1 MANISYE
8 EILSIQR
15 KANIVD
21 IIRDYVPLTQRGKNY
36 FGICPFH
43 DDHNPS
49 MSVSPEK
56 GVYKCFVCGNA
67 GNVFNFVMEF
77 EKVSFY
83 ESVKIVA
90 DKIGVSIDIST
101 SKKEN
106 TKKSPLY
113 DIYNIAYKF
122 YQNNLNTVY
131 GKDAKKYLLNRKI
144 DEDVIKNFNIGLS
157 LSDSELC
164 NALKAKGFK
173 DDDIVSSGV
182 AVQNGNNIYDIY
194 KNRIM
199 FPLYDLEGNV
209 VGFSGRIYNQ
219 KSESK
224 YINTKETEIFK
235 KGELLYNYHIAKKEA
250 RKEKNIIVVEGFMD
264 VIRLSTIGIV
274 NVVATMGTAVT
285 KYQLNLIQKLA
296 PNITLMFDGD
306 KAGEKA
312 TNAFIELANGNDS
325 NIKVV
330 RLEDNLDPDEYIL
343 TKVKDKMIYNLSH
356 AQSVYDYKLSSYKEN
371 IDFNDSKEVSNYI
384 NVMIKEFEKIDDDIV
399 REIEI
404 KKLSEST
411 NVSYDLIKSKL
422 KDLEKKVI
430 ITHKPRNIKI
440 NKYEKASKYILYRM
454 INDNNMIL
462 YYFNNL
468 SYLPND
474 IERKLASEIV
484 LFYKKFNSFNLSDFI
499 IYLEDKKELINLV
512 VDISD
517 LKYTEDELNDNID
530 NYFDVIKESLYN
542 NQIVKLTSELKNESN
557 SVKRMEIA
565 QKIVDLK
572 IKESNKDEWD
582 KNIWRK
588 KRRTIK
594 ERERKRI
601 LNIWRTSSSPKRFRY
616 GLWIF
621 RWFI

>member
-67 GNVFNFVMEF
+67 GNVFNFVMEY

-83 ESVKIVA
+83 EAVKIVA

-113 DIYNIAYKF
+113 DIYNISYKF

-131 GKDAKKYLLNRKI
+131 GKDAKKYLLDRKI

-285 KYQLNLIQKLA
+285 KHQLNLIQKLA

-343 TKVKDKMIYNLSH
+343 TKGKDKMIYNLSH

-422 KDLEKKVI
+422 KEKEKKVI
-430 ITHKPRNIKI
+430 ITHKPKNIKI

-474 IERKLASEIV
+474 TERKLASEIV

-542 NQIVKLTSELKNESN
+542 NQIKKLTSELKNESN
-557 SVKRMEIA
+557 SVKKIEIA

-572 IKESNKDEWD
+572 MKESNKDE
-582 KNIWRK
+582 
-588 KRRTIK
+588 
-594 ERERKRI
+594 
-601 LNIWRTSSSPKRFRY
+601 
-616 GLWIF
+616 
-621 RWFI
+621 

>member
-67 GNVFNFVMEF
+67 GNVFNFVMEY

-113 DIYNIAYKF
+113 DIYNISYKF

-343 TKVKDKMIYNLSH
+343 TKGKDKMIYNLSH

-422 KDLEKKVI
+422 KDSEKKVI
-430 ITHKPRNIKI
+430 ITHKPKNIKI

-572 IKESNKDEWD
+572 IKESNKDE
-582 KNIWRK
+582 
-588 KRRTIK
+588 
-594 ERERKRI
+594 
-601 LNIWRTSSSPKRFRY
+601 
-616 GLWIF
+616 
-621 RWFI
+621 

>member
-67 GNVFNFVMEF
+67 GNVFNFVMEY

-83 ESVKIVA
+83 EAVKIVA

-285 KYQLNLIQKLA
+285 KHQLNLIQKLA

-343 TKVKDKMIYNLSH
+343 TKGKDKMIYNLSH

-422 KDLEKKVI
+422 KEKEKKVI
-430 ITHKPRNIKI
+430 ITHKPKNIKI

-474 IERKLASEIV
+474 TERKLASEIV

-542 NQIVKLTSELKNESN
+542 NQIKKLTSELKNESN
-557 SVKRMEIA
+557 SVKKIEIA
-565 QKIVDLK
+565 QRIVDLK
-572 IKESNKDEWD
+572 MKESNKDE
-582 KNIWRK
+582 
-588 KRRTIK
+588 
-594 ERERKRI
+594 
-601 LNIWRTSSSPKRFRY
+601 
-616 GLWIF
+616 
-621 RWFI
+621 

>member
-49 MSVSPEK
+49 MSVSLEK

-67 GNVFNFVMEF
+67 GNVFNFVMEY

-83 ESVKIVA
+83 EAVKIVA

-182 AVQNGNNIYDIY
+182 AAQNGNNIYDIY

-343 TKVKDKMIYNLSH
+343 TKGKDKMIYNLSH

-422 KDLEKKVI
+422 KDSEKKVI
-430 ITHKPRNIKI
+430 ITHKPKNIKI

-474 IERKLASEIV
+474 TERKLASEIV

-572 IKESNKDEWD
+572 IKESNKDE
-582 KNIWRK
+582 
-588 KRRTIK
+588 
-594 ERERKRI
+594 
-601 LNIWRTSSSPKRFRY
+601 
-616 GLWIF
+616 
-621 RWFI
+621 

>member
-67 GNVFNFVMEF
+67 GNVFNFVMEY

-113 DIYNIAYKF
+113 DIYNISYKF

-285 KYQLNLIQKLA
+285 KHQLNLIQKLA

-343 TKVKDKMIYNLSH
+343 TKGKDKMIYNLSH

-422 KDLEKKVI
+422 KDSEKKVI
-430 ITHKPRNIKI
+430 ITHKPKNIKI

-542 NQIVKLTSELKNESN
+542 NQIKKLTSELKNESN
-557 SVKRMEIA
+557 SVKKIEIA
-565 QKIVDLK
+565 QRIVDLK
-572 IKESNKDEWD
+572 MKESNKDE
-582 KNIWRK
+582 
-588 KRRTIK
+588 
-594 ERERKRI
+594 
-601 LNIWRTSSSPKRFRY
+601 
-616 GLWIF
+616 
-621 RWFI
+621 

>member
-67 GNVFNFVMEF
+67 GNVFNFVMEY

-113 DIYNIAYKF
+113 DIYNISYKF

-250 RKEKNIIVVEGFMD
+250 RKEKNIIIVEGFMD

-296 PNITLMFDGD
+296 PSITLMFDGD

-343 TKVKDKMIYNLSH
+343 TKGKDKMIYNLSH

-422 KDLEKKVI
+422 KDSEKKVI

-474 IERKLASEIV
+474 TERKLASEIV

-572 IKESNKDEWD
+572 IKESNKDE
-582 KNIWRK
+582 
-588 KRRTIK
+588 
-594 ERERKRI
+594 
-601 LNIWRTSSSPKRFRY
+601 
-616 GLWIF
+616 
-621 RWFI
+621 

>member
-67 GNVFNFVMEF
+67 GNVFNFVMEY

-83 ESVKIVA
+83 EAVKIVA

-296 PNITLMFDGD
+296 PDITLMFDGD

-343 TKVKDKMIYNLSH
+343 TKGKDKMIYNLSH

-422 KDLEKKVI
+422 KDSEKKVI
-430 ITHKPRNIKI
+430 ITHKPKNIKI

-474 IERKLASEIV
+474 TERKLASEIV

-572 IKESNKDEWD
+572 IKESNKDE
-582 KNIWRK
+582 
-588 KRRTIK
+588 
-594 ERERKRI
+594 
-601 LNIWRTSSSPKRFRY
+601 
-616 GLWIF
+616 
-621 RWFI
+621 

>member
-21 IIRDYVPLTQRGKNY
+21 IIRDYVPLIQRGKNY

-67 GNVFNFVMEF
+67 GNVFNFVMEY

-83 ESVKIVA
+83 EAVKIVA

-343 TKVKDKMIYNLSH
+343 TKGKDKMIFNLSH

-422 KDLEKKVI
+422 KEKEKNLI
-430 ITHKPRNIKI
+430 ITHKPKNIKI

-474 IERKLASEIV
+474 TERKLASEIV

-542 NQIVKLTSELKNESN
+542 NQIKKLTSELKNESN
-557 SVKRMEIA
+557 SVKKIEIA
-565 QKIVDLK
+565 QRIVDLK
-572 IKESNKDEWD
+572 MKESNKDE
-582 KNIWRK
+582 
-588 KRRTIK
+588 
-594 ERERKRI
+594 
-601 LNIWRTSSSPKRFRY
+601 
-616 GLWIF
+616 
-621 RWFI
+621 

>member
-67 GNVFNFVMEF
+67 GNVFNFVMEY

-83 ESVKIVA
+83 EAVKIVA

-343 TKVKDKMIYNLSH
+343 TKGKDKMIYNLSH
-356 AQSVYDYKLSSYKEN
+356 AQSVYDYKLSNYKEN

-422 KDLEKKVI
+422 KDSEKKVI
-430 ITHKPRNIKI
+430 ITHKPKNIKI

-474 IERKLASEIV
+474 TERKLASEIV

-572 IKESNKDEWD
+572 IKESNKDE
-582 KNIWRK
+582 
-588 KRRTIK
+588 
-594 ERERKRI
+594 
-601 LNIWRTSSSPKRFRY
+601 
-616 GLWIF
+616 
-621 RWFI
+621 

>member
-67 GNVFNFVMEF
+67 GNVFNFVMEY

-83 ESVKIVA
+83 EAVKIVA

-113 DIYNIAYKF
+113 DIYNISYKF

-131 GKDAKKYLLNRKI
+131 GKEAKKYLLNRKI

-182 AVQNGNNIYDIY
+182 VVQNGNNIYDIY

-343 TKVKDKMIYNLSH
+343 TKGKDKMIYNLSH

-422 KDLEKKVI
+422 KEKEKKVI
-430 ITHKPRNIKI
+430 ITHKPKNIKI

-474 IERKLASEIV
+474 TERKLASEIV

-512 VDISD
+512 IDISD

-542 NQIVKLTSELKNESN
+542 NQIVKLTGELKNESN
-557 SVKRMEIA
+557 SVKKMEIA

-572 IKESNKDEWD
+572 IKESNKDE
-582 KNIWRK
+582 
-588 KRRTIK
+588 
-594 ERERKRI
+594 
-601 LNIWRTSSSPKRFRY
+601 
-616 GLWIF
+616 
-621 RWFI
+621 

>member
-67 GNVFNFVMEF
+67 GNVFNFVMEY

-83 ESVKIVA
+83 EAVKIVA

-131 GKDAKKYLLNRKI
+131 GKEAKKYLLNRKI

-182 AVQNGNNIYDIY
+182 ASQNGNNIYDIY

-343 TKVKDKMIYNLSH
+343 TKGKDKMIYNLSH

-422 KDLEKKVI
+422 KEKEKKVI
-430 ITHKPRNIKI
+430 ITHKPKNIKI

-474 IERKLASEIV
+474 TERKLASEIV

-512 VDISD
+512 IDISD

-557 SVKRMEIA
+557 SVKKMEIA

-572 IKESNKDEWD
+572 MKESNKDE
-582 KNIWRK
+582 
-588 KRRTIK
+588 
-594 ERERKRI
+594 
-601 LNIWRTSSSPKRFRY
+601 
-616 GLWIF
+616 
-621 RWFI
+621 

>member
-67 GNVFNFVMEF
+67 GNVFNFVMEY

-83 ESVKIVA
+83 EAVKIVA

-173 DDDIVSSGV
+173 DDDIVSSAV

-343 TKVKDKMIYNLSH
+343 TKGKDKMIYNLSH

-422 KDLEKKVI
+422 KDSEKKVI
-430 ITHKPRNIKI
+430 ITHKPKNIKI

-474 IERKLASEIV
+474 TERKLASEIV

-542 NQIVKLTSELKNESN
+542 NQIEKLTSELKIEKN

-572 IKESNKDEWD
+572 IKESNKDE
-582 KNIWRK
+582 
-588 KRRTIK
+588 
-594 ERERKRI
+594 
-601 LNIWRTSSSPKRFRY
+601 
-616 GLWIF
+616 
-621 RWFI
+621 

>member
-67 GNVFNFVMEF
+67 GNVFNFVMEY

-83 ESVKIVA
+83 EAVKIVA

-182 AVQNGNNIYDIY
+182 ASQNGNNIYDIY

-199 FPLYDLEGNV
+199 FPLYYLEGNV

-285 KYQLNLIQKLA
+285 KHQLNLIQKLA

-343 TKVKDKMIYNLSH
+343 TKGKDKMIYNLSH

-422 KDLEKKVI
+422 KEKEKNLI
-430 ITHKPRNIKI
+430 ITHKPKNIKI

-474 IERKLASEIV
+474 TERKLASEIV

-542 NQIVKLTSELKNESN
+542 NQIKKLTSELKNESN
-557 SVKRMEIA
+557 SVKKIEIA
-565 QKIVDLK
+565 QRIVDLK
-572 IKESNKDEWD
+572 MKESNKDE
-582 KNIWRK
+582 
-588 KRRTIK
+588 
-594 ERERKRI
+594 
-601 LNIWRTSSSPKRFRY
+601 
-616 GLWIF
+616 
-621 RWFI
+621 

>member
-67 GNVFNFVMEF
+67 GNVFNFVMEY

-83 ESVKIVA
+83 EAVKIVA

-343 TKVKDKMIYNLSH
+343 TKGKDKMIYNLSH
-356 AQSVYDYKLSSYKEN
+356 VQTVYDYKLSSYKEN

-422 KDLEKKVI
+422 KDSEKKVI
-430 ITHKPRNIKI
+430 ITHKPKNIKI

-474 IERKLASEIV
+474 TERKLASEIV

-572 IKESNKDEWD
+572 IKESNKDE
-582 KNIWRK
+582 
-588 KRRTIK
+588 
-594 ERERKRI
+594 
-601 LNIWRTSSSPKRFRY
+601 
-616 GLWIF
+616 
-621 RWFI
+621 

>member
-67 GNVFNFVMEF
+67 GNVFNFVMEY

-83 ESVKIVA
+83 EAVKIVA

-113 DIYNIAYKF
+113 DIYNISYKF

-131 GKDAKKYLLNRKI
+131 GKEAKKYLLNRKI

-182 AVQNGNNIYDIY
+182 ASQNGNNIYDIY

-343 TKVKDKMIYNLSH
+343 TKGKDKMIYNLSH
-356 AQSVYDYKLSSYKEN
+356 AQSVYDYKLASYKEN

-422 KDLEKKVI
+422 KEKEKKVI
-430 ITHKPRNIKI
+430 ITHKPKNIKI

-474 IERKLASEIV
+474 TERKLASEIV

-512 VDISD
+512 IDISD

-557 SVKRMEIA
+557 SVKKMEIA

-572 IKESNKDEWD
+572 MKESNKDE
-582 KNIWRK
+582 
-588 KRRTIK
+588 
-594 ERERKRI
+594 
-601 LNIWRTSSSPKRFRY
+601 
-616 GLWIF
+616 
-621 RWFI
+621 

>member
-67 GNVFNFVMEF
+67 GNVFNFVMEY

-83 ESVKIVA
+83 EAVKIVA

-113 DIYNIAYKF
+113 DIYNISYKF

-306 KAGEKA
+306 NAGEKA

-343 TKVKDKMIYNLSH
+343 TKGKDKMIYNLSH

-422 KDLEKKVI
+422 KDSEKKVI
-430 ITHKPRNIKI
+430 ITHKPKNIKI

-474 IERKLASEIV
+474 TERKLASEIV

-572 IKESNKDEWD
+572 IKESNKDE
-582 KNIWRK
+582 
-588 KRRTIK
+588 
-594 ERERKRI
+594 
-601 LNIWRTSSSPKRFRY
+601 
-616 GLWIF
+616 
-621 RWFI
+621 

>member
-67 GNVFNFVMEF
+67 GNVFNFVMEY

-83 ESVKIVA
+83 EAVKIVA

-106 TKKSPLY
+106 IKKSPLY

-343 TKVKDKMIYNLSH
+343 TKGKDKMIYNLSH

-422 KDLEKKVI
+422 KEKEKKVI
-430 ITHKPRNIKI
+430 ITHKPKNIKI

-474 IERKLASEIV
+474 TERKLASEIV

-572 IKESNKDEWD
+572 IKESNKDE
-582 KNIWRK
+582 
-588 KRRTIK
+588 
-594 ERERKRI
+594 
-601 LNIWRTSSSPKRFRY
+601 
-616 GLWIF
+616 
-621 RWFI
+621 

>member
-1 MANISYE
+1 
-8 EILSIQR
+8 
-15 KANIVD
+15 
-21 IIRDYVPLTQRGKNY
+21 
-36 FGICPFH
+36 
-43 DDHNPS
+43 
-49 MSVSPEK
+49 
-56 GVYKCFVCGNA
+56 
-67 GNVFNFVMEF
+67 
-77 EKVSFY
+77 
-83 ESVKIVA
+83 
-90 DKIGVSIDIST
+90 
-101 SKKEN
+101 
-106 TKKSPLY
+106 
-113 DIYNIAYKF
+113 
-122 YQNNLNTVY
+122 
-131 GKDAKKYLLNRKI
+131 
-144 DEDVIKNFNIGLS
+144 
-157 LSDSELC
+157 
-164 NALKAKGFK
+164 
-173 DDDIVSSGV
+173 
-182 AVQNGNNIYDIY
+182 
-194 KNRIM
+194 
-199 FPLYDLEGNV
+199 
-209 VGFSGRIYNQ
+209 
-219 KSESK
+219 
-224 YINTKETEIFK
+224 
-235 KGELLYNYHIAKKEA
+235 
-250 RKEKNIIVVEGFMD
+250 MD

-343 TKVKDKMIYNLSH
+343 TKGKDKMIYNLSH

-422 KDLEKKVI
+422 KEKEKKVI
-430 ITHKPRNIKI
+430 ITHKPKNIKI

-474 IERKLASEIV
+474 TERKLASEIV

-512 VDISD
+512 IDISD

-557 SVKRMEIA
+557 SVKKMEIA

-572 IKESNKDEWD
+572 MKESNKDE
-582 KNIWRK
+582 
-588 KRRTIK
+588 
-594 ERERKRI
+594 
-601 LNIWRTSSSPKRFRY
+601 
-616 GLWIF
+616 
-621 RWFI
+621 

>member
-67 GNVFNFVMEF
+67 GNVFNFVMEY

-83 ESVKIVA
+83 EAVKIVA

-182 AVQNGNNIYDIY
+182 ASQNGNNIYDIY

-343 TKVKDKMIYNLSH
+343 TKGKDKMIYNLSH

-422 KDLEKKVI
+422 KEKEKKVI
-430 ITHKPRNIKI
+430 ITHKPKNIKI

-474 IERKLASEIV
+474 TERKLASEIV

-512 VDISD
+512 IDISD

-542 NQIVKLTSELKNESN
+542 NQIVKLTGELKNESN
-557 SVKRMEIA
+557 SVKKMEIA

-572 IKESNKDEWD
+572 MKESNKDE
-582 KNIWRK
+582 
-588 KRRTIK
+588 
-594 ERERKRI
+594 
-601 LNIWRTSSSPKRFRY
+601 
-616 GLWIF
+616 
-621 RWFI
+621 

>member
-67 GNVFNFVMEF
+67 GNVFNFVMEY

-83 ESVKIVA
+83 EAVKIVA

-209 VGFSGRIYNQ
+209 VGFSGRIYNK

-343 TKVKDKMIYNLSH
+343 TKGKDKMIYNLSH

-422 KDLEKKVI
+422 KDSEKKVI
-430 ITHKPRNIKI
+430 ITHKPKNIKI

-474 IERKLASEIV
+474 TERKLASEIV

-572 IKESNKDEWD
+572 IKESNKDE
-582 KNIWRK
+582 
-588 KRRTIK
+588 
-594 ERERKRI
+594 
-601 LNIWRTSSSPKRFRY
+601 
-616 GLWIF
+616 
-621 RWFI
+621 

>member
-67 GNVFNFVMEF
+67 GNVFNFVMEY

-83 ESVKIVA
+83 EAVKIVA

-113 DIYNIAYKF
+113 DIYNISYKF

-274 NVVATMGTAVT
+274 NVVASMGTAVT

-343 TKVKDKMIYNLSH
+343 TKGKDKMIYNLSH

-422 KDLEKKVI
+422 KDSEKKVI

-572 IKESNKDEWD
+572 IKESNKDE
-582 KNIWRK
+582 
-588 KRRTIK
+588 
-594 ERERKRI
+594 
-601 LNIWRTSSSPKRFRY
+601 
-616 GLWIF
+616 
-621 RWFI
+621 

>member
-21 IIRDYVPLTQRGKNY
+21 IIRDYVPLIQRGKNY

-67 GNVFNFVMEF
+67 GNVFNFVMEY

-83 ESVKIVA
+83 EAVKIVA
-90 DKIGVSIDIST
+90 DKIGVSIDISS

-343 TKVKDKMIYNLSH
+343 TKGKDKMIYNLSH

-422 KDLEKKVI
+422 KEKEKKVI
-430 ITHKPRNIKI
+430 ITHKPKNIKI

-474 IERKLASEIV
+474 TERKLASEIV

-512 VDISD
+512 IDISD

-557 SVKRMEIA
+557 SVKKMEIA

-572 IKESNKDEWD
+572 MKESNKDE
-582 KNIWRK
+582 
-588 KRRTIK
+588 
-594 ERERKRI
+594 
-601 LNIWRTSSSPKRFRY
+601 
-616 GLWIF
+616 
-621 RWFI
+621 

>member
-67 GNVFNFVMEF
+67 GNVFNFVMEY

-83 ESVKIVA
+83 EAVKIVA

-113 DIYNIAYKF
+113 DIYNISYKF

-131 GKDAKKYLLNRKI
+131 GKDAKKYLLDRKI

-343 TKVKDKMIYNLSH
+343 TKGKDKMIYNLSH

-422 KDLEKKVI
+422 KDSEKKVI
-430 ITHKPRNIKI
+430 ITHKPKNIKI

-572 IKESNKDEWD
+572 IKESNKDE
-582 KNIWRK
+582 
-588 KRRTIK
+588 
-594 ERERKRI
+594 
-601 LNIWRTSSSPKRFRY
+601 
-616 GLWIF
+616 
-621 RWFI
+621 

>member
-67 GNVFNFVMEF
+67 GNVFNFVMEY

-83 ESVKIVA
+83 EAVKIVA

-113 DIYNIAYKF
+113 DIYNISYKF

-296 PNITLMFDGD
+296 PNIILMFDGD

-343 TKVKDKMIYNLSH
+343 TKGKDKMIYNLSH

-422 KDLEKKVI
+422 KDSEKKVI
-430 ITHKPRNIKI
+430 ITHKPKNIKI

-474 IERKLASEIV
+474 TERKLASEIV

-572 IKESNKDEWD
+572 IKESNKDE
-582 KNIWRK
+582 
-588 KRRTIK
+588 
-594 ERERKRI
+594 
-601 LNIWRTSSSPKRFRY
+601 
-616 GLWIF
+616 
-621 RWFI
+621 

>member
-67 GNVFNFVMEF
+67 GNVFNFVMEY

-83 ESVKIVA
+83 EAVKIVA

-343 TKVKDKMIYNLSH
+343 TKGKDKMIYNLSH

-422 KDLEKKVI
+422 KEKEKKVI
-430 ITHKPRNIKI
+430 ITHKPKNIKI

-474 IERKLASEIV
+474 TERKLASEIV

-512 VDISD
+512 IDISD

-530 NYFDVIKESLYN
+530 NYFDYIQYCIYL
-542 NQIVKLTSELKNESN
+542 
-557 SVKRMEIA
+557 
-565 QKIVDLK
+565 
-572 IKESNKDEWD
+572 
-582 KNIWRK
+582 
-588 KRRTIK
+588 
-594 ERERKRI
+594 
-601 LNIWRTSSSPKRFRY
+601 F
-616 GLWIF
+616 
-621 RWFI
+621 

>member
-21 IIRDYVPLTQRGKNY
+21 IIRDYVPLIQRGKNY

-67 GNVFNFVMEF
+67 GNVFNFVMEY

-83 ESVKIVA
+83 EAVKIVA

-113 DIYNIAYKF
+113 DVYNIAYKF

-131 GKDAKKYLLNRKI
+131 GKEAKKYLLNRKI

-182 AVQNGNNIYDIY
+182 ASQNGNNIYDIY

-343 TKVKDKMIYNLSH
+343 TKGKDKMIYNLSH

-422 KDLEKKVI
+422 KEKEKKVI
-430 ITHKPRNIKI
+430 ITHKPKNIKI

-474 IERKLASEIV
+474 TERKLASEIV

-512 VDISD
+512 IDISD

-557 SVKRMEIA
+557 SVKKMEIA

-572 IKESNKDEWD
+572 MKESNKDE
-582 KNIWRK
+582 
-588 KRRTIK
+588 
-594 ERERKRI
+594 
-601 LNIWRTSSSPKRFRY
+601 
-616 GLWIF
+616 
-621 RWFI
+621 

>member
-67 GNVFNFVMEF
+67 GNVFNFVMEY

-83 ESVKIVA
+83 EAVKIVA

-173 DDDIVSSGV
+173 DDDIVSSAV

-343 TKVKDKMIYNLSH
+343 TKGKDKMIYNLSH
-356 AQSVYDYKLSSYKEN
+356 AQTVYDYKLSSYKEN

-422 KDLEKKVI
+422 KDSEKKVI
-430 ITHKPRNIKI
+430 ITHKPKNIKI

-572 IKESNKDEWD
+572 IKESNKDE
-582 KNIWRK
+582 
-588 KRRTIK
+588 
-594 ERERKRI
+594 
-601 LNIWRTSSSPKRFRY
+601 
-616 GLWIF
+616 
-621 RWFI
+621 

>member
-67 GNVFNFVMEF
+67 GNVFNFVMEY

-83 ESVKIVA
+83 EAVKIVA

-113 DIYNIAYKF
+113 DIYNISYKF

-131 GKDAKKYLLNRKI
+131 GKEAKKYLLNRKI

-343 TKVKDKMIYNLSH
+343 TKGKDKMIYNLSH

-422 KDLEKKVI
+422 KEKEKKVI
-430 ITHKPRNIKI
+430 ITHKPKNIKI

-572 IKESNKDEWD
+572 IKESNKDE
-582 KNIWRK
+582 
-588 KRRTIK
+588 
-594 ERERKRI
+594 
-601 LNIWRTSSSPKRFRY
+601 
-616 GLWIF
+616 
-621 RWFI
+621 

>member
-67 GNVFNFVMEF
+67 GNVFNFVMEY

-83 ESVKIVA
+83 EAVKIVA

-113 DIYNIAYKF
+113 DIYNISYKF

-131 GKDAKKYLLNRKI
+131 GKEAKKYLLNRKI

-274 NVVATMGTAVT
+274 NVVASMGTAVT

-343 TKVKDKMIYNLSH
+343 TKGKDKMIYNLSH

-422 KDLEKKVI
+422 KEKEKNLI
-430 ITHKPRNIKI
+430 ITHKPKNIKI
-440 NKYEKASKYILYRM
+440 NKYEKTSKYILYRM

-474 IERKLASEIV
+474 TERKLASEIV

-542 NQIVKLTSELKNESN
+542 NQIKKLTSELKNESN
-557 SVKRMEIA
+557 SVKKIEIA
-565 QKIVDLK
+565 QRIVDLK
-572 IKESNKDEWD
+572 MKESNKDE
-582 KNIWRK
+582 
-588 KRRTIK
+588 
-594 ERERKRI
+594 
-601 LNIWRTSSSPKRFRY
+601 
-616 GLWIF
+616 
-621 RWFI
+621 

>member
-21 IIRDYVPLTQRGKNY
+21 IIRDYVPLIQRGKNY

-67 GNVFNFVMEF
+67 GNVFNFVMEY

-83 ESVKIVA
+83 EAVKIVA

-131 GKDAKKYLLNRKI
+131 GKEAKKYLLNRKI

-182 AVQNGNNIYDIY
+182 ASQNGNNIYDIY
-194 KNRIM
+194 KDRIM

-343 TKVKDKMIYNLSH
+343 TKGKDKMIYNLSH

-422 KDLEKKVI
+422 KEKEKKVI
-430 ITHKPRNIKI
+430 ITHKPKNIKI

-474 IERKLASEIV
+474 TERKLASEIV

-512 VDISD
+512 IDISD

-542 NQIVKLTSELKNESN
+542 NQIVKLTGELKNESN
-557 SVKRMEIA
+557 SVKKMEIA

-572 IKESNKDEWD
+572 MKESNKDE
-582 KNIWRK
+582 
-588 KRRTIK
+588 
-594 ERERKRI
+594 
-601 LNIWRTSSSPKRFRY
+601 
-616 GLWIF
+616 
-621 RWFI
+621 

>member
-67 GNVFNFVMEF
+67 GNVFNFVMEY

-83 ESVKIVA
+83 EAVKIVA

-164 NALKAKGFK
+164 NALKAKGVK

-343 TKVKDKMIYNLSH
+343 TKGKDKMIYNLSH

-422 KDLEKKVI
+422 KDSEKKVI
-430 ITHKPRNIKI
+430 ITHKPKNIKI

-474 IERKLASEIV
+474 TERKLASEIV

-542 NQIVKLTSELKNESN
+542 NQIKKLTSELKNESN
-557 SVKRMEIA
+557 SVKKIEIA

-572 IKESNKDEWD
+572 IKESNKDE
-582 KNIWRK
+582 
-588 KRRTIK
+588 
-594 ERERKRI
+594 
-601 LNIWRTSSSPKRFRY
+601 
-616 GLWIF
+616 
-621 RWFI
+621 

>member
-67 GNVFNFVMEF
+67 GNVFNFVMEY

-83 ESVKIVA
+83 EAVKIVA

-343 TKVKDKMIYNLSH
+343 TKGKDKMIYNLSH

-422 KDLEKKVI
+422 KDSEKKVI
-430 ITHKPRNIKI
+430 ITHKQKNIKI

-474 IERKLASEIV
+474 TERKLASEIV

-542 NQIVKLTSELKNESN
+542 NQIKKLTSELKNESN
-557 SVKRMEIA
+557 SVKKIEIA
-565 QKIVDLK
+565 QRIVDLK
-572 IKESNKDEWD
+572 MKESNKDE
-582 KNIWRK
+582 
-588 KRRTIK
+588 
-594 ERERKRI
+594 
-601 LNIWRTSSSPKRFRY
+601 
-616 GLWIF
+616 
-621 RWFI
+621 

>member
-67 GNVFNFVMEF
+67 GNVFNFVMEY

-83 ESVKIVA
+83 EAVKIVA

-113 DIYNIAYKF
+113 DIYNISYKF

-343 TKVKDKMIYNLSH
+343 TKGKDKMIYNLSH

-422 KDLEKKVI
+422 KESEKKVI

-572 IKESNKDEWD
+572 IKESNKDE
-582 KNIWRK
+582 
-588 KRRTIK
+588 
-594 ERERKRI
+594 
-601 LNIWRTSSSPKRFRY
+601 
-616 GLWIF
+616 
-621 RWFI
+621 

>member
-67 GNVFNFVMEF
+67 GNVFNFVMEY

-83 ESVKIVA
+83 ESVKIIA

-113 DIYNIAYKF
+113 DIYNISYKF

-343 TKVKDKMIYNLSH
+343 TKGKDKMIYNLSH

-422 KDLEKKVI
+422 KDSEKKVI

-572 IKESNKDEWD
+572 IKESNKDE
-582 KNIWRK
+582 
-588 KRRTIK
+588 
-594 ERERKRI
+594 
-601 LNIWRTSSSPKRFRY
+601 
-616 GLWIF
+616 
-621 RWFI
+621 

>member
-67 GNVFNFVMEF
+67 GNVFNFVMEY

-113 DIYNIAYKF
+113 DIYNISYKF

-343 TKVKDKMIYNLSH
+343 TKGKDKMIYNLSH

-422 KDLEKKVI
+422 KDSEKKVI
-430 ITHKPRNIKI
+430 ITHKPKNIKI

-474 IERKLASEIV
+474 TERKLASEIV

-557 SVKRMEIA
+557 SIKRMEIA

-572 IKESNKDEWD
+572 IKESNKDE
-582 KNIWRK
+582 
-588 KRRTIK
+588 
-594 ERERKRI
+594 
-601 LNIWRTSSSPKRFRY
+601 
-616 GLWIF
+616 
-621 RWFI
+621 

>member
-67 GNVFNFVMEF
+67 GNVFNFVMEY

-113 DIYNIAYKF
+113 DIYNISYKF

-250 RKEKNIIVVEGFMD
+250 RKEKNIIVTEGFMD

-343 TKVKDKMIYNLSH
+343 TKGKDKMIYNLSH

-422 KDLEKKVI
+422 KDSEKKVI

-572 IKESNKDEWD
+572 IKESNKDE
-582 KNIWRK
+582 
-588 KRRTIK
+588 
-594 ERERKRI
+594 
-601 LNIWRTSSSPKRFRY
+601 
-616 GLWIF
+616 
-621 RWFI
+621 

>member
-67 GNVFNFVMEF
+67 GNVFNFVMEY

-83 ESVKIVA
+83 EAVKIVA

-113 DIYNIAYKF
+113 DIYNISYKF

-285 KYQLNLIQKLA
+285 KHQLNLIQKLA

-343 TKVKDKMIYNLSH
+343 TKGKDKMIYNLSH

-422 KDLEKKVI
+422 KDSEKKVI
-430 ITHKPRNIKI
+430 ITHKPKNIKI

-474 IERKLASEIV
+474 TERKLASEIV

-542 NQIVKLTSELKNESN
+542 NQIKKLTSELKNESN
-557 SVKRMEIA
+557 SVKKIEIA
-565 QKIVDLK
+565 QRIVDLK
-572 IKESNKDEWD
+572 MKESNKDE
-582 KNIWRK
+582 
-588 KRRTIK
+588 
-594 ERERKRI
+594 
-601 LNIWRTSSSPKRFRY
+601 
-616 GLWIF
+616 
-621 RWFI
+621 